1 MEKGNNLTEYLARKQ
16 RERDKQAEFEDEMN
30 KNKPQKKEPTQLQ
43 RVKVYVKK
51 RKPWGL
57 IVVVGLMF
65 LAFITNI
72 SETEF
77 KEQTIDKLGS
87 VFDKMIS
94 KEEDSFAKVL
104 SPLIK
109 AVLPGFVDVEIK
121 DYYLFSLSYISVN
134 KPNLSDPFEDDN
146 YGDEYEDN
154 SEKAPEPHIFGIS
167 VFGRTF
173 FPSNS
178 QIEKYCREKGIGF
191 PDDK

>member
-134 KPNLSDPFEDDN
+134 KQNLS
-146 YGDEYEDN
+146 DEYEDN
-154 SEKAPEPHIFGIS
+154 SEKAPELHIFGIS